1 MPPIT
6 KRTAWIYGSMSLPI
20 AIISYPLAVW
30 IPRLYSTEIGL
41 NLTVIGM
48 VIFAAAIFDA
58 ISDPAM
64 GFMSDRFNTRWGRRK
79 PWILFGVPLY
89 AFAVWMLLNPEVG
102 TSIVY
107 LAFFFILLRLATTV
121 LGLPYAAWGVELS
134 GEYHTRTMIQSARE
148 KYVLSGLIVAS
159 AIVLV
164 SEEVFN
170 DRSASF
176 VLSNFS
182 WVIVT
187 LLPITAIL
195 ILWKV
200 PEVPVTSAPK
210 VSVFRSLG
218 NMRKNGIFIRLLAI
232 ELLIAGGENFR
243 NTLSL
248 FFVQDYIGA
257 DKVGRLYVIYFG
269 VGLIAIP
276 FWDWLA
282 KKYGKHQSLAF
293 AMVFVSIITIACFM
307 LEYGQV
313 T

>member
-1 MPPIT
+1 
-6 KRTAWIYGSMSLPI
+6 
-20 AIISYPLAVW
+20 
-30 IPRLYSTEIGL
+30 
-41 NLTVIGM
+41 
-48 VIFAAAIFDA
+48 
-58 ISDPAM
+58 
-64 GFMSDRFNTRWGRRK
+64 
-79 PWILFGVPLY
+79 
-89 AFAVWMLLNPEVG
+89 
-102 TSIVY
+102 
-107 LAFFFILLRLATTV
+107 
-121 LGLPYAAWGVELS
+121 
-134 GEYHTRTMIQSARE
+134 MIQSARE

-313 T
+313 TPFYILFALKGFCLAHSPIFLAPC

>member
-102 TSIVY
+102 TSLVY

-134 GEYHTRTMIQSARE
+134 GEYHTRTMIQSA
-148 KYVLSGLIVAS
+148 
-159 AIVLV
+159 
-164 SEEVFN
+164 
-170 DRSASF
+170 
-176 VLSNFS
+176 
-182 WVIVT
+182 
-187 LLPITAIL
+187 
-195 ILWKV
+195 
-200 PEVPVTSAPK
+200 
-210 VSVFRSLG
+210 
-218 NMRKNGIFIRLLAI
+218 
-232 ELLIAGGENFR
+232 
-243 NTLSL
+243 
-248 FFVQDYIGA
+248 
-257 DKVGRLYVIYFG
+257 
-269 VGLIAIP
+269 
-276 FWDWLA
+276 
-282 KKYGKHQSLAF
+282 
-293 AMVFVSIITIACFM
+293 
-307 LEYGQV
+307 
-313 T
+313 